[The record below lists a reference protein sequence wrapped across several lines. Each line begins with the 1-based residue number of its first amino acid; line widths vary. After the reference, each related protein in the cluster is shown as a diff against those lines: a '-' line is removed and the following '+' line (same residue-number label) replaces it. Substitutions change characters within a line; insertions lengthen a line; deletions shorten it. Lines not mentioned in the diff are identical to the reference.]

1 MNNTF
6 KDFDRF
12 FVGFDKVAEKL
23 SKVAEQSVK
32 LAQNYPPFNVKKVDE
47 NKYAIEIAVAG
58 FAKQDIDVELANG
71 TLIVKGN
78 VSSED
83 KKEEGL
89 MFPSYIWKGVSNKP
103 FTRQFTLA
111 DNIEIRGADLIN
123 GMLKIWLEA
132 VAPEKE
138 MGKKIKINE
147 GADSVRRK

>member
-1 MNNTF
+1 MFDMNHTF

-23 SKVAEQSVK
+23 TKIADQSVK
-32 LAQNYPPFNVKKVDE
+32 LAQNYPPFNVKKIDE
-47 NKYAIEIAVAG
+47 NKYSIELAVAG

-71 TLIVKGN
+71 TLIIRGTT
-78 VSSED
+78 SAEE

-89 MFPSYIWKGVSNKP
+89 LFPSYIWKGVSNKP

-111 DNIEIRGADLIN
+111 DNIEIKGADLIN

-132 VAPEKE
+132 VAPEE
-138 MGKKIKINE
+138 NLGKKIHIKE
-147 GADSVRRK
+147 GK